1 MTWVGLVPLTQTAQ
15 NPALDLIDS
24 IGIRSSSFQFLHY
37 DGVSG
42 EFLGEITPYVNGASL
57 SHNTGQTVKRSLNLQ
72 LGIEDAS
79 VIDPIRD
86 RIWIYMTIRGVNWPL
101 GKYMFTSDLQQVTSA
116 GNLASL
122 QLVDEMFRIDQPI
135 SKAFTSNNEAIPAAV
150 LRLVDELDV
159 QVTIDPGVDASSQ
172 VSSPIGSTRGS
183 ILNTLATQGGY
194 FTPWMDNNGGFHMI
208 RAIDPETA
216 VPNLDFDTEQR
227 VFRDSITRD
236 TDVLTAPNR
245 FIVIGNGNSVNT
257 AEVVGIYDV
266 PSNAPH
272 SIQNR
277 GFVIPQVIS
286 MQVVSVAAAEAAA
299 RAIGIRSNVTE
310 RINFSTPPDPRH
322 DSYDVL
328 LFEGQHWLEL
338 GWTMT
343 LDAGG
348 VMTHSCVKVYR

>member
-1 MTWVGLVPLTQTAQ
+1 MTWVGLVPLTKQPQ
-15 NPALDLIDS
+15 NAALDLIDS
-24 IGIRSSSFQFLHY
+24 IGIRSSTFKFMHY

-42 EFLGEITPYVNGASL
+42 EFIGEITPYVGSATL

-86 RIWIYMTIRGVNWPL
+86 RIWVYMTINNVDWPL
-101 GKYMFTSDLQQVTSA
+101 GKYMFTSDLQQVTSV
-116 GNLASL
+116 GNLASV

-135 SKAFTSNNEAIPAAV
+135 SSPFTSNDESIPNAV
-150 LRLVDELDV
+150 LRLIDELDV
-159 QVTIDPGVDASSQ
+159 QVEIDPAVDASTQ

-183 ILNTLATQGGY
+183 ILTTLSTQGGY
-194 FTPWMDNNGGFHMI
+194 FTPWMDNTGKFRMI
-208 RAIDPETA
+208 LAIDPETV
-216 VPNLDFDTEQR
+216 VPDLDLDTEQR

-245 FIVIGNGNSVNT
+245 FIVIGNGNTVNT

-277 GFVIPQVIS
+277 GFVIPSVTD
-286 MQVVSVAAAEAAA
+286 MQVSSVPAANAAA
-299 RAIGIRSNVTE
+299 RAIGVRSNITE

-322 DSYDVL
+322 DSYNVL
-328 LFEGQHWLEL
+328 IFEDEHWLEL
-338 GWTMT
+338 GWSMP
-343 LDAGG
+343 LVEGG
-348 VMTHSCVKVYR
+348 RMTHSCVRVYR